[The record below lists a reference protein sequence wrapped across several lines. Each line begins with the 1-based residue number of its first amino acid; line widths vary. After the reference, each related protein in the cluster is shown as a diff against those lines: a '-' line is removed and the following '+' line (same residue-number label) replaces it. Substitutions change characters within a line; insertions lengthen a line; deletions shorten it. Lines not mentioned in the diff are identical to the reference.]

1 MKKMAMMLLAL
12 VGCVA
17 LAAETTPTKRVLFI
31 GNSYTFFNNLPDA
44 VAVLGTR
51 NGETWQVGRYLR
63 GGATFGTHWCDN
75 AGEAENRG
83 TNGMTYDKKRKGGLD
98 KLLKQKWDV
107 VVLQANSREPLFAP
121 EEFQTNG
128 TKLIE
133 KVKAAGVPR
142 VLLYQTWARQH
153 IPSQQKD
160 LSAAYAKLAMA
171 TGAEVVCVGDAWA
184 AALKAKPELALHSP
198 DKSHPNDKGSYLA
211 ACLFYRALS
220 GKSAKG
226 LPHELPTVKASPRAK
241 AKRPSCYHLDVP
253 TAVFLQSIAD
263 RTDAKR

>member
-44 VAVLGTR
+44 VAALGTR

-83 TNGMTYDKKRKGGLD
+83 KNGMTYDKKRKGGLD
-98 KLLKQKWDV
+98 KLLKQRWDAV
-107 VVLQANSREPLFAP
+107 VVQANSQEPFFAP
-121 EEFQTNG
+121 DEFQANG
-128 TKLIE
+128 VKLIE

-153 IPSQQKD
+153 IPSQQAG
-160 LSAAYAKLAMA
+160 LSAAYAKLAKA
-171 TGAEVVCVGDAWA
+171 TGAEVVRVGDAWA
-184 AALKAKPELALHSP
+184 AAFKAKPGLVLHNP
-198 DKSHPNDKGSYLA
+198 DRSHPNDKGSYLA

-226 LPHELPTVKASPRAK
+226 LPTRLPSVKWSSRNRK
-241 AKRPSCYHLDVP
+241 NPSECYTLDAE
-253 TAVFLQSIAD
+253 TATFLQDIAD
-263 RTDAKR
+263 RFDPAR